1 MNIDKLR
8 DSKPFLQKL
17 MEVAV
22 TPIFVVDKDM
32 IVQSFNNSF
41 SSLFNRTENEIIGK
55 RPGNAFGC
63 VFASDRDVCGET
75 DNCIKC
81 ILRKHL
87 EKAISEKSASVREV
101 IEKEFIINNKVVKK
115 QLSLEIKPLD
125 FGEEKYFV
133 GLFNDVSDVI
143 ELEDRVYLQYEKMKR
158 DLLVAR
164 GLQNSLLPVENKIG
178 PLDFSYIFKPCETL
192 GGDFLDYYRID
203 RHNIAFIIAD
213 VAGHG
218 ITSSMFTMF
227 LYSMLNRAEKSPAL
241 ILESAFREFS
251 KFTVTSETY
260 ITMLIAVINT
270 RNKTVTFA
278 NAGFTNPPAIVYG
291 ESIEQVEVSGIP
303 ISNWV
308 DDVVYEEKKLRF
320 RSGDRI
326 IFVSDGITEMRTKTS
341 SFIGGDYLYS
351 TLADRTIPPD
361 KLIQGVFNSS
371 HDNENYTINDDITI
385 AIVDYK

>member
-8 DSKPFLQKL
+8 DSKQFLQKL

-22 TPIFVVDKDM
+22 TPIFVMDKDM

-41 SSLFNRTENEIIGK
+41 SSLFSRSEKEIIGK
-55 RPGNAFGC
+55 LPGNAFGC
-63 VFASDRDVCGET
+63 VFASDRAICGET
-75 DNCIKC
+75 DNCVKC

-87 EKAISEKSASVREV
+87 EKAIREKKESVREV
-101 IEKEFIINNKVVKK
+101 IEKEFIINGKVVKK

-143 ELEDRVYLQYEKMKR
+143 ELEDKVYLQYEKMKR

-178 PLDFSYIFKPCETL
+178 PLEFSYIFKPCETL

-227 LYSMLNRAEKSPAL
+227 LYSMLNRDEKSPAL

-251 KFTVTSETY
+251 KFTVSAETY
-260 ITMLIAVINT
+260 ITMLVAVINT

-278 NAGFTNPPAIVYG
+278 NAGFTNPPAVVYG

-308 DDVVYEEKKLRF
+308 DDVVYEEKRLRF
-320 RSGDRI
+320 RSGDRL
-326 IFVSDGITEMRTKTS
+326 IFFSDGITEMRTETS

-351 TLADRTIPPD
+351 TLADRSIPTD
-361 KLIQGVFNSS
+361 KLIHSVFNHSYA
-371 HDNENYTINDDITI
+371 NENYIINDDITI
-385 AIVDYK
+385 AIVDHK